1 MHILRVVFALAMVV
15 ALAIPADAQVPGV
28 SSDEIVIGT
37 FGPVTGPVYIYGQLA
52 MNGIDVVFEKVNK
65 EGGIHGRKLRLVR
78 EDDRCRPEGAIAAVR
93 RLAYSHK
100 VFAILG
106 GACTAAT
113 IAAKPEI
120 VRSEVPTVINVAV
133 GDSISHPPEKNIY
146 SVIVTA
152 SLESHGQLQFAR
164 EKGAK
169 VIGVV
174 AQHDAWGTPR
184 YGPLVEAFQKAG
196 IKPVVDEKIADDAN
210 DATPQVL
217 RLKAAGVDSV
227 IMLARP
233 KAAAVLLRDAAKVG
247 FKPTWWI
254 GQTAVQDLD
263 AFEKQV
269 GLPGGLDNFV
279 TISYMK
285 YQPND
290 PEVAD
295 WRERLQAL
303 FPYDNLSP
311 FSLAGIA
318 SGLVLVEALKRAG
331 PDLTRDKFLQT
342 MGSLKGFDTGLLPGP
357 ITCNPPA
364 SHQCN
369 RGFAWIRKTGDGKIQ
384 TIATTVVK

>member
-1 MHILRVVFALAMVV
+1 LAL
-15 ALAIPADAQVPGV
+15 PADAQVPGV
-28 SSDEIVIGT
+28 TADEIVIGT
-37 FGPVTGPVYIYGQLA
+37 FGPMTGPSYIYGQLA

-93 RLAYSHK
+93 RLAYSHQ

-120 VRSEVPTVINVAV
+120 VRSEVPTVINIAV
-133 GDSISHPPEKNIY
+133 GDPISHPPEKNIY

-152 SLESHGQLQFAR
+152 SLESYGQLQFAR
-164 EKGAK
+164 DKGAK
-169 VIGVV
+169 AIGVV

-184 YGPLVEAFQKAG
+184 YTPLMEAFQKAG
-196 IKPVVDEKIADDAN
+196 VKPVVDEKIADDAN

-217 RLKAAGVDSV
+217 RLKAAGVDAV

-295 WRERLQAL
+295 WRDRLKAL

-311 FSLAGIA
+311 FNLAGIA

-331 PDLTRDKFLQT
+331 QDLTRDKLLQA
-342 MGSLKGFDTGLLPGP
+342 MGSLKNFDTGLLPGP
-357 ITCNPPA
+357 ITCNPPV

-369 RGFAWIRKTGDGKIQ
+369 RGFTWIRRTADGKVQ

>member
-1 MHILRVVFALAMVV
+1 MSTLRVAFAFALIG
-15 ALAIPADAQVPGV
+15 ALAFPVHAQVPGV
-28 SSDEIVIGT
+28 TADEIVIGT

-52 MNGIDVVFEKVNK
+52 MNGVDVAFEKTNA

-93 RLAYSHK
+93 RLAHSHR

-120 VRSEVPTVINVAV
+120 VRSEVPTVINIAV
-133 GDSISHPPEKNIY
+133 GDAISHPPEKNIY

-152 SLESHGQLQFAR
+152 SLESHAQLQFAR
-164 EKGAK
+164 EKGSKA
-169 VIGVV
+169 IGVV

-184 YGPLVEAFQKAG
+184 YGPLMEAFQKAG
-196 IKPVVDEKIADDAN
+196 IKPVVDEKIADEAN

-217 RLKAAGVDSV
+217 RLKAGGVDTV

-247 FKPTWWI
+247 FKPTWWV
-254 GQTAVQDLD
+254 GQTAVQDLE

-269 GLPGGLDNFV
+269 GLPGALENFA
-279 TISYMK
+279 TIAYTK

-295 WRERLQAL
+295 WRERLKAL
-303 FPYDNLSP
+303 FPYDHLSP

-318 SGLVLVEALKRAG
+318 SGLVVIEALKRAG
-331 PDLTRDKFLQT
+331 PDLTRDKFLQA
-342 MGSLKGFDTGLLPGP
+342 MGSLKNFDTGLLAGP

-369 RGFAWIRKTGDGKIQ
+369 RGFGWIRKTADGKVQ

>member
-1 MHILRVVFALAMVV
+1 MNILRVAFAIVFCVGLAL
-15 ALAIPADAQVPGV
+15 PADAQVPGV
-28 SSDEIVIGT
+28 TADEIVIGT
-37 FGPVTGPVYIYGQLA
+37 FGPITGPSYIYGQLA

-93 RLAYSHK
+93 RLAYSHQ

-120 VRSEVPTVINVAV
+120 VRSEVPTVINIAV
-133 GDSISHPPEKNIY
+133 GDPISHPPEKNIY

-152 SLESHGQLQFAR
+152 SLESYGQLQFAR
-164 EKGAK
+164 DKGAK
-169 VIGVV
+169 AIGVV

-184 YGPLVEAFQKAG
+184 YTPLMEAFQKAG
-196 IKPVVDEKIADDAN
+196 VKPVVDEKIADDAN

-217 RLKAAGVDSV
+217 RLKAAGVDAV

-295 WRERLQAL
+295 WRDRLKAL

-311 FSLAGIA
+311 FNLAGIA

-331 PDLTRDKFLQT
+331 QDLTRDKLLQA
-342 MGSLKGFDTGLLPGP
+342 MGSLKNFDTGLLPGP
-357 ITCNPPA
+357 ITCNPPV

-369 RGFAWIRKTGDGKIQ
+369 RGFTWIRRTADGKVQ